1 MYESRTLLMHRDILF
16 IKEIGLYQFSHFV
29 HVIVLHAYLC
39 LFKHC
44 LYAPILC
51 ISRKFVHTFIP
62 QLVFVLILLDPFVIH
77 DKKWEKFLDFS
88 AHAEEIY

>member
-1 MYESRTLLMHRDILF
+1 MHRDILF
-16 IKEIGLYQFSHFV
+16 IIEIGLYQFSHFV

-44 LYAPILC
+44 LFAPILC
-51 ISRKFVHTFIP
+51 ISRKLVHTYHTFIP
-62 QLVFVLILLDPFVIH
+62 QLVFDLILLDPFVIH

-88 AHAEEIY
+88 AHA